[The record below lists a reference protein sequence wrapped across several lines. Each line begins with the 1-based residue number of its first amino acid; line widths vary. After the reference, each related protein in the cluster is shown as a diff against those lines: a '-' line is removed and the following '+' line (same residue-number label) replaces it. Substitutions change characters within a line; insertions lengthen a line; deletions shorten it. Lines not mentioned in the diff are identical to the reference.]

1 MSPGIVYALLAYLA
15 WGLAPLFWRELKGV
29 PALEVLA
36 YRVVGS
42 ALVFTA
48 LALARKSTRREF
60 GQLLKSRKGPW
71 KYLPPAVLITL
82 NWSIY
87 VAAVLRGEMVEASLG
102 YFINPLLNVV
112 LGAWIL
118 REVLDSATRWA
129 VGFAGFGV
137 LLMAGSLGRPPWI
150 ALILA
155 VSFALYGLLR
165 KRAPTDAVVSSAVES
180 LWMVPLALG
189 FLILGGGTWNHSVRE
204 WVFLGLGGVITAL
217 PLLCFVQ
224 AARRL
229 PLSKLGFFQYLSP
242 TLQFTIG
249 VVLFHEPVLSGM
261 WISFGFIWFAL
272 GLLTGVSLV
281 RSRRK

>member
-42 ALVFTA
+42 TLVFTA

-71 KYLPPAVLITL
+71 KHLPPALLITL

>member
-1 MSPGIVYALLAYLA
+1 LSPGIVYALLAYLA

-71 KYLPPAVLITL
+71 KHLPPALLITL

>member
-71 KYLPPAVLITL
+71 KHLPPALLITL